1 MLPARHRRI
10 AVSYVST
17 TLLRA
22 HLLGPRQA
30 GRGMHRY
37 RTHTCGE
44 LRRKHADE
52 EVRLS
57 GWLQNRRHLGGGL
70 FTDLRDHYGI
80 VQLVTRQGGAAF
92 DFLSR
97 IPKESVISVTGKAI
111 ARSPQNVNPNIPTGE
126 LEVDVS
132 AAEIL
137 GECSDLPFNV
147 FPEEQVGEEKRLA
160 NRVLDLRLP
169 ARRARRIALCRPV
182 CIPGSSTLSR
192 RLLSSINSFL

>member
-10 AVSYVST
+10 AVSYVT
-17 TLLRA
+17 ATLLRA
-22 HLLGPRQA
+22 HPHFEPIHWAPCQA

-44 LRRKHADE
+44 LRSKHVDE

-57 GWLQNRRHLGGGL
+57 GWLQNRRHLGGVL

-97 IPKESVISVTGKAI
+97 T
-111 ARSPQNVNPNIPTGE
+111 
-126 LEVDVS
+126 
-132 AAEIL
+132 
-137 GECSDLPFNV
+137 
-147 FPEEQVGEEKRLA
+147 
-160 NRVLDLRLP
+160 
-169 ARRARRIALCRPV
+169 
-182 CIPGSSTLSR
+182 
-192 RLLSSINSFL
+192 